1 MIILL
6 CGYKRTGKDT
16 FATYIENNYGFKHH
30 KFANGLKRGL
40 KHLFGFNHAQL
51 EGDKK
56 EEIDVRWGISPR
68 DAMIFVGTYMFQH
81 EIQKL
86 IPNIKRNFWVKQLM
100 DDIDINDN
108 IVISDL
114 RFIHEYEYM
123 KNNIHVPIYIVKI
136 INPKLLIYQKDMDE
150 TETEHLQFKFDNI
163 IMNDENYFTNID
175 KLMSDLCCNK
185 HSEHRIF

>member
-6 CGYKRTGKDT
+6 CGYKRSGKDT
-16 FATYIENNYGFKHH
+16 FATYIEEKYGFKHH
-30 KFANGLKRGL
+30 KFANGLKHGL
-40 KHLFGFNHAQL
+40 KYLFGFNHAQL

-100 DDIDINDN
+100 DEIDINDN

-123 KNNIHVPIYIVKI
+123 KTNICVPIYVVKI

-150 TETEHLQFKFDNI
+150 TETEHLQLKFDKI

-175 KLMSDLCCNK
+175 KLMYDLRYNK
-185 HSEHRIF
+185 HSEHRIL